1 MEGSTLNLTFRVQ
14 TIGCTHKGRYR
25 NITIDRKLEY
35 HILLEPEVIEIQLL
49 NVTTNDSGVYS
60 LHKGEQVSFVQHNGT
75 ESGL

>member
-14 TIGCTHKGRYR
+14 TISCTHKGRYR

-35 HILLEPEVIEIQLL
+35 RIILEPEVIEIQLL
-49 NVTTNDSGVYS
+49 NVTTGDSGVYS
-60 LHKGEQVSFVQHNGT
+60 LHKGEQFSIVRDKGT